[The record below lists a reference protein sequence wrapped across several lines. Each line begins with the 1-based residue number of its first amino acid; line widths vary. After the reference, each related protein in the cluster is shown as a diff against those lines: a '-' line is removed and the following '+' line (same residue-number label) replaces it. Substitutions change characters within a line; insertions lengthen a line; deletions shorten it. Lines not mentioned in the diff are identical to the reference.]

1 MKDGE
6 LLWERVAFTAAAP
19 SADAAKEAALDAGI
33 DLLPLNEDVD
43 GDGAD
48 DVLVLARGRAQL
60 RSTAD
65 GGVAWESDA
74 AGEFGGGEIA
84 RMQRVVV
91 ATAAANE
98 KVAIAIALI
107 NL

>member
-1 MKDGE
+1 MLLALSGGGKHLRAYSMKDGE

-60 RSTAD
+60 R
-65 GGVAWESDA
+65 
-74 AGEFGGGEIA
+74 
-84 RMQRVVV
+84 
-91 ATAAANE
+91 
-98 KVAIAIALI
+98 
-107 NL
+107 